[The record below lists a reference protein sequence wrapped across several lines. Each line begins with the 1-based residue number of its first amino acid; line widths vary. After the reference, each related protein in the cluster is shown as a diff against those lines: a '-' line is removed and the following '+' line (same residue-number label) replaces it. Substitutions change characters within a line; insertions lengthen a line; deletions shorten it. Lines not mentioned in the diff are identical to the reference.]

1 MTLTSN
7 LARVLL
13 ASALAAAAPAS
24 SAAAIRGPY
33 AAQIAYRRRS
43 DDDGELHPDRRAA
56 AGPPPARCSSS
67 GRAGSDSNMAS
78 GDLLLVANGKT
89 LTFIDY
95 QVGQKSSWPLG
106 RTPLGV
112 LLSDSPDFNGKA
124 EILPS
129 DNARVVVARARNT
142 GQYGQL
148 TLAFLRS
155 PSAPGGL
162 QLYGW
167 TAIDPQNQPHDGP
180 AVQRAVQCCRPGK
193 RVHLRR
199 TRRSDR
205 MKKVSVCDAFIA
217 MTGRVV
223 LNRLSIPRLALG
235 FPPVT
240 RGVRD
245 PLRDERLVGP
255 RSKPP
260 ERGPFS
266 YRRGKGKRASWLHG

>member
-24 SAAAIRGPY
+24 SAPQSADLTRLKSHIAAVQTMTASFTQTDARG
-33 AAQIAYRRRS
+33 RS
-43 DDDGELHPDRRAA
+43 A
-56 AGPPPARCSSS
+56 AGTLQLKRP
-67 GRAGSDSNMAS
+67 GRVRFQYGS

-89 LTFIDY
+89 LAFMDY

-106 RTPLGV
+106 RTPLAV
-112 LLSDSPDFNGKA
+112 LLSNSPDFNGKA

-167 TAIDPQNQPHDGP
+167 TAIDPQ
-180 AVQRAVQCCRPGK
+180 K
-193 RVHLRR
+193 RR
-199 TRRSDR
+199 TT
-205 MKKVSVCDAFIA
+205 V
-217 MTGRVV
+217 
-223 LNRLSIPRLALG
+223 RLSN
-235 FPPVT
+235 
-240 RGVRD
+240 VRYN
-245 PLRDERLVGP
+245 VAV
-255 RSKPP
+255 P
-260 ERGPFS
+260 ESAFTYANP
-266 YRRGKGKRASWLHG
+266 KKR